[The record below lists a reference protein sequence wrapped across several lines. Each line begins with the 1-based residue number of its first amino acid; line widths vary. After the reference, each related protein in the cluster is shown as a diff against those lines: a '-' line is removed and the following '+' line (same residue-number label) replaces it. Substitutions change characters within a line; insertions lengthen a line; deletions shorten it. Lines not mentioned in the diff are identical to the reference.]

1 MPCANYS
8 PLPILNNMYLKFY
21 GLRELPFSL
30 TPDTQF
36 FLAYGHYQNA
46 LQTLTI
52 ALNSG
57 EGFIKVTGEIGT
69 GKTLLCRKLLNQ
81 LDEQFYTAYIPNP
94 MLSPE
99 SLIRA
104 VADELEVD
112 TLTFTDQ
119 HQLMKQITHK
129 LINIGKGDSG
139 KPVVLCIDEAQ
150 SMPLETL
157 EMMRL
162 LTNLE
167 SEKNKLLQ
175 VVLFG
180 QPELNEKLNHNAIRQ
195 LKQRITFSYH
205 LEPLD
210 QNGLA
215 TYINHRLLT
224 AGSNGVVQFLPK
236 ALKALQRGSR
246 GYPRLVNIL
255 AHKSLMLG
263 FGQGTK
269 AITPQHIRAVI
280 HDAEVAYKR
289 RFWFW

>member
-1 MPCANYS
+1 MPCARCNYEY
-8 PLPILNNMYLKFY
+8 MYLKFY

-36 FLAYGHYQNA
+36 FLAYGHYRDA

-69 GKTLLCRKLLNQ
+69 GKTLLCRKLLNE
-81 LDEQFYTAYIPNP
+81 LDAQFYTAYIPNP

-99 SLIRA
+99 SLIHA
-104 VADELEVD
+104 VADELGID
-112 TLTFTDQ
+112 TLAFKDQ
-119 HQLMKQITHK
+119 HQVMKQITHA
-129 LINIGKGDSG
+129 LINMSRGEESKQ
-139 KPVVLCIDEAQ
+139 VVLCIDEAQ

-167 SEKNKLLQ
+167 SEKKKLLQ

-180 QPELNEKLNHNAIRQ
+180 QPELDEKLNHNAIRQ
-195 LKQRITFSYH
+195 LKQRITFSYK

-210 QNGLA
+210 QNGIA
-215 TYINHRLLT
+215 AYINHRLLT
-224 AGSNGVVQFLPK
+224 AGSNGAIQFLPK
-236 ALKALQRGSR
+236 ALKMLQRGSH

-255 AHKSLMLG
+255 VHKSLMLG
-263 FGQGTK
+263 FGQGTMT
-269 AITPQHIRAVI
+269 ITPQHIKAAIRDTEGAF
-280 HDAEVAYKR
+280 KP
-289 RFWFW
+289 RFWHW